1 MTLYGAQ
8 AASTRYRLSQ
18 YVPGLK
24 REGIDLRIM
33 PLLGDGY
40 IKVTFSGGKYGV
52 KRFIGDYVDRLA
64 CLTRQGK
71 YDLAIIQVELFPLLP
86 GGIESRLL
94 RIPYIYDFDDA
105 FFVKYRHKR
114 FRWMSFLLKDKFEPV
129 ISRAAAVL
137 AGNHYLADYANQL
150 NPATTCLPTVV
161 DTDRYV
167 RLSGKR
173 DDMFTI
179 GWIGSP
185 STSVYLS
192 ALAPALAQLGREGPV
207 RFVVVGGPCE
217 AIDGVEVVNLPWEEA
232 TEVSLIN
239 TFDVGVMPLFD
250 DEWAR
255 GKCAL
260 KLIQYMACGVPAV
273 ASPVGA
279 NLDVIN
285 NSCGLFA
292 RDSGAW
298 LDGLRR
304 LKDDGALR
312 RDMGVAARQR
322 IEHFYSLRTALP
334 VMSKTIKTVAANR
347 IMPQHCS
354 R

>member
-1 MTLYGAQ
+1 VCGLTLYGAQ
-8 AASTRYRLSQ
+8 AASTRYRLGQ

-40 IKVTFSGGKYGV
+40 VKVTFSGGKYGF
-52 KRFIGDYVDRLA
+52 KRLIGDYVNRLT
-64 CLTRQGK
+64 CLTRQRS
-71 YDLAIIQVELFPLLP
+71 YDLAIIHVELFPFLL

-105 FFVKYRHKR
+105 FFLKYRQQR
-114 FRWMSFLLKDKFEPV
+114 FRRASFLLKDKFAPV
-129 ISRAAAVL
+129 LSHAAAIL
-137 AGNHYLADYANQL
+137 AGNHYLADYAKQL
-150 NPATTCLPTVV
+150 NSATTFLPTVV

-167 RLSGKR
+167 HLGSER
-173 DDMFTI
+173 DDIFTV

-192 ALAPALAQLGREGPV
+192 ALAAPLAQLGREGPV
-207 RFVVVGGPCE
+207 RFVVVGGRCE

-232 TEVSLIN
+232 TEVRLIN

-260 KLIQYMACGVPAV
+260 KLIQYMACGVPV
-273 ASPVGA
+273 IASPVGA
-279 NLDVIN
+279 NLDVVD
-285 NSCGLFA
+285 NSSGLLA
-292 RDSGAW
+292 SDSDAW
-298 LDGLRR
+298 LGGLRR
-304 LKDDGALR
+304 LRDDRALR
-312 RDMGVAARQR
+312 RDMGVAGRQR
-322 IEHFYSLRTALP
+322 VEQFYSLRTALP
-334 VMSKTIKTVAANR
+334 VMANAIKTVAA
-347 IMPQHCS
+347 
-354 R
+354 